1 MFEQF
6 EVKPMFED
14 QIHERYQ
21 FSLNLEGNDYKGM
34 YHQGEISWFHP
45 LPHNTVQDE
54 LLEQV
59 EAQVHQK
66 MQDHLS

>member
-1 MFEQF
+1 MFEEF
-6 EVKPMFED
+6 EVKPLFED

-21 FSLNLEGNDYKGM
+21 FSLNHEGNDYNGV

-45 LPHNTVQDE
+45 LPQNTLHDE
-54 LLEQV
+54 LLEEM